1 MDELDSFFKAEAL
14 AYFCHH
20 GAWRLKL
27 GLPYPNFTTSPTVA
41 PITAAYCGNPLF
53 AQQVM
58 VKMSD
63 SDNFPAPCGMALH
76 SLPWFMEQRSLC
88 WSKVLFTI

>member
-1 MDELDSFFKAEAL
+1 MAL
-14 AYFCHH
+14 EIGFA
-20 GAWRLKL
+20 LPKL
-27 GLPYPNFTTSPTVA
+27 YHLPYCSSQLPQ
-41 PITAAYCGNPLF
+41 PIAETHFL

-63 SDNFPAPCGMALH
+63 SDSFPAPCGMALH
-76 SLPWFMEQRSLC
+76 SLPWFMEQSSLC